1 MIELLEEKYNLELTK
16 DFAKFCNIPKT
27 LNSIDK
33 RIEKIAMSS
42 INFSMHESVSRIL
55 LLMKAKDNLILK
67 YQIMKRNFLKLS
79 EEIIEI
85 LQLMRN
91 GKSINEI
98 SNYLG
103 LSMRTIQRRL
113 SVSDKIYR
121 RIKNGKI

>member
-27 LNSIDK
+27 LNNIDK
-33 RIEKIAMSS
+33 QIEKIALLSRNISS
-42 INFSMHESVSRIL
+42 HEATSRIL

-98 SNYLG
+98 SNYLK
-103 LSMRTIQRRL
+103 SSIRTVQRRL
-113 SVSDKIYR
+113 SVADKIYR

>member
-1 MIELLEEKYNLELTK
+1 MIELLEEKYKLELTK

-33 RIEKIAMSS
+33 QIEKIALLSRNISS
-42 INFSMHESVSRIL
+42 REATSRIL

-67 YQIMKRNFLKLS
+67 YKKFKKMFNMLT
-79 EEIIEI
+79 EEILEI

-91 GKSINEI
+91 GTSINEI
-98 SNYLG
+98 SNYFKS
-103 LSMRTIQRRL
+103 SMRTVQRRL
-113 SVSDKIYR
+113 SVADKIYR

>member
-1 MIELLEEKYNLELTK
+1 MIELLEEKYNLQLIK

-33 RIEKIAMSS
+33 RIEKIAMLS
-42 INFSMHESVSRIL
+42 INFSTRESVSRIL

-79 EEIIEI
+79 DEIIEI

-98 SNYLG
+98 SNYLK
-103 LSMRTIQRRL
+103 LSIRTVQRRL
-113 SVSDKIYR
+113 SVADKIYR
-121 RIKNGKI
+121 RIKNVKI

>member
-27 LNSIDK
+27 LNNIDK
-33 RIEKIAMSS
+33 QIEKIAMLS
-42 INFSMHESVSRIL
+42 INFSTRESVSRIL

-98 SNYLG
+98 SNYLK
-103 LSMRTIQRRL
+103 SSIRTVQRRL
-113 SVSDKIYR
+113 SVADKIYR

>member
-1 MIELLEEKYNLELTK
+1 MIELLEEKYNLQLTK
-16 DFAKFCNIPKT
+16 DFAKFCNIPRT
-27 LNSIDK
+27 LNNIDK
-33 RIEKIAMSS
+33 QIEKIAMLS
-42 INFSMHESVSRIL
+42 INFSTRESVSRIL

-67 YQIMKRNFLKLS
+67 YQIMKRNFLKLP

-98 SNYLG
+98 SNYLK
-103 LSMRTIQRRL
+103 SSIRTVQRRL
-113 SVSDKIYR
+113 SVADKIYR

>member
-98 SNYLG
+98 SNYLR